1 MVLREVT
8 VLLVLAL
15 SSTAFA
21 EDEAQRRAREELEKQ
36 LTQMVGT
43 APTRVRVE
51 FQPIDDPN
59 FRVED
64 IELSVDGKV
73 IKAPTIAAIA
83 AWVQEG
89 PMPVGVVDVSPG
101 RHKVNARVTYHN
113 TASAMVSEEG
123 DSRWKVAGDVGF
135 EVNAGIEVKVIV
147 TAVRDAKQADMT
159 KRIKLTFPS
168 QPSMI
173 SKLDD
178 GTMPEP
184 SKLKPAPIDAGP
196 TKEQLAAAAKAAE
209 VDAAAEAKRLAAEEK
224 KRKADE
230 AAAEKQRKAEQAKLA
245 ILQASDVK
253 KQKAEE
259 AKLAKAAAAEE
270 KKRKVEEAKLAK
282 VQAAEEKKRKAEEAK
297 LAIVAAAE
305 EKKRLAEEARLAALK
320 PPAPVEPVA
329 VDAGAVVVEVPAVVD
344 AGAAIAAV
352 EVKPAEVVDA
362 GVVAVTKPA
371 PAPEEEGPP
380 WLLIGGGVLAGLIAV
395 IFVLR
400 RSGRVPEIKD

>member
-1 MVLREVT
+1 MVLRDAM
-8 VLLVLAL
+8 VLVVLAV
-15 SSTAFA
+15 SSAAFA
-21 EDEAQRRAREELEKQ
+21 EDDAQRRAREELEKQ

-43 APTRVRVE
+43 APSRVRIE

-59 FRVED
+59 FRVEEF
-64 IELSVDGKV
+64 ELSVDGKV
-73 IKAPTIAAIA
+73 IKSPTPAAIS
-83 AWVQEG
+83 AWIQEG
-89 PMPVGVVDVSPG
+89 PMAIGVVDVTPG

-135 EVNAGIEVKVIV
+135 DVNAGIEVKVII
-147 TAVRDAKQADMT
+147 TAVRDAKQADMS

-184 SKLKPAPIDAGP
+184 SKLKPTPIDAGP
-196 TKEQLAAAAKAAE
+196 TKEQLAAATKAAE
-209 VDAAAEAKRLAAEEK
+209 VEAAAEAKRLAAEEK
-224 KRKADE
+224 KRKAEE
-230 AAAEKQRKAEQAKLA
+230 AAAEKQR
-245 ILQASDVK
+245 
-253 KQKAEE
+253 KAEE

-297 LAIVAAAE
+297 LAIVQAAE

-320 PPAPVEPVA
+320 PAVPVE
-329 VDAGAVVVEVPAVVD
+329 PAVVD
-344 AGAAIAAV
+344 AGAAVA
-352 EVKPAEVVDA
+352 EVPAEVDA
-362 GVVAVTKPA
+362 GVVAVAVAEVKPA
-371 PAPEEEGPP
+371 DPVDAGVVAVAKAPAAPEEEGTP
-380 WLLIGGGVLAGLIAV
+380 WLLIGGGMLVALVALV
-395 IFVLR
+395 FVLR